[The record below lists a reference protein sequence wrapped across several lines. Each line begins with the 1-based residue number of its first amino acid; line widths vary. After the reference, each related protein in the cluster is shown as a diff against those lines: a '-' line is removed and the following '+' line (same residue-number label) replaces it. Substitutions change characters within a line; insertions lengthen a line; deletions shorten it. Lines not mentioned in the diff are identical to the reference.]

1 MNAMTA
7 VQKAEIPWDEWSRE
21 FIEKTLPMFDETIL
35 ETISRKLMIDR
46 GKNKTLNELKP
57 IENTN
62 KNRWSIQEKHVQK

>member
-1 MNAMTA
+1 MNAMTV

-21 FIEKTLPMFDETIL
+21 FIEKTLSMFDETIL

-57 IENTN
+57 IENTS
-62 KNRWSIQEKHVQK
+62 KNR